1 MTRSDLWILLLL
13 IGAIVASGI
22 GIVYSKYLS
31 RTEFVELQ
39 TLRVERDDLDV
50 RWGQLRLEEA
60 ALTTHPRVEAK
71 ARELLGMHLPQSGDL
86 RVIDGG
92 LDGR

>member
-1 MTRSDLWILLLL
+1 MTRYDLWFLIVLIL
-13 IGAIVASGI
+13 GVVSTGVWVVNA
-22 GIVYSKYLS
+22 KYLS
-31 RTEFVELQ
+31 RLEFVELQ
-39 TLRVERDDLDV
+39 ALRAQRHGLEV

-71 ARELLGMHLPQSGDL
+71 ARDLLGMRLPLGGDV

-92 LDGR
+92 GDGR

>member
-1 MTRSDLWILLLL
+1 MTRYDLWFLFLL
-13 IGAIVASGI
+13 IAGVVGSGI
-22 GIVYSKYLS
+22 GVVYAKYLT

-39 TLRVERDDLDV
+39 ILRAERDTLEV

-60 ALTTHPRVEAK
+60 ALATHPRILAQASK
-71 ARELLGMHLPQSGDL
+71 LLGMRLPHEGDV

-92 LDGR
+92 PDGR

>member
-1 MTRSDLWILLLL
+1 MTRFDLWLLLAL
-13 IGAIVASGI
+13 VAGAVGSGV
-22 GIVYSKYLS
+22 GVVYAKYLS
-31 RTEFVELQ
+31 RMEFVELQ
-39 TLRVERDDLDV
+39 TLRAERHGLEV

-71 ARELLGMHLPQSGDL
+71 ARELLGMRLPMGGDV

-92 LDGR
+92 RDDR